1 MESGIEGFIGMNE
14 RNSFILYTDIIEV
27 VSALSTEQKGI
38 LFQAIL
44 DYQTSGVATIDDDIV
59 KIAFIP
65 IRQRLDANN
74 AKWQDKAESRK
85 EAGRRGGLAKGSKN
99 DFAKNEIAKDSKTDF
114 AKNEIANPSKN
125 NFAKNDDEKNSKTNF
140 ATKKIANEA
149 VNVNVND
156 NVNVNVNGN
165 VSDSFTAETDDAS
178 FLSSALIS
186 YLNKEVGSRYKATEE
201 ITRRI
206 GELLAA
212 GYTSTDMRAVID
224 KKVAEWKDNPT
235 MRSYLRPRT
244 LFGDL
249 FEEYADA
256 PAPVEV
262 EKEQKKAERIV
273 KLREQRQ
280 TESESL
286 SEIIGRMQIIRDAPG
301 GIKADW
307 ENYRALSDQKAIR
320 EQNIEII
327 DQRLGR
333 LTT

>member
-1 MESGIEGFIGMNE
+1 MADNK
-14 RNSFILYTDIIEV
+14 NSFLVYAADIKETLDGLTDDQV
-27 VSALSTEQKGI
+27 AALFRGMV
-38 LFQAIL
+38 
-44 DYQTSGVATIDDDIV
+44 DYQITGIAPEFSGVL
-59 KIAFIP
+59 KFAFIP
-65 IRQRLDANN
+65 IRQQMDRDNTKWEQTK
-74 AKWQDKAESRK
+74 AKRAES
-85 EAGRRGGLAKGSKN
+85 GRRGGIRSGEVRREKAENEANEASASKS
-99 DFAKNEIAKDSKTDF
+99 KQMKQNE
-114 AKNEIANPSKN
+114 
-125 NFAKNDDEKNSKTNF
+125 
-140 ATKKIANEA
+140 ANEA

>member
-1 MESGIEGFIGMNE
+1 MADNK
-14 RNSFILYTDIIEV
+14 NSFLVYAADIKETLDGLTDDQV
-27 VSALSTEQKGI
+27 AALFRGMV
-38 LFQAIL
+38 
-44 DYQTSGVATIDDDIV
+44 DYQITGIAPEFSGVL
-59 KIAFIP
+59 KFAFIP
-65 IRQRLDANN
+65 IRQQMDRDNTKWEQTK
-74 AKWQDKAESRK
+74 AKRAES
-85 EAGRRGGLAKGSKN
+85 GRRGGIRSGEVRREKAENEANEASASKS
-99 DFAKNEIAKDSKTDF
+99 KQTKQNE
-114 AKNEIANPSKN
+114 
-125 NFAKNDDEKNSKTNF
+125 
-140 ATKKIANEA
+140 ANEA

>member
-1 MESGIEGFIGMNE
+1 MSRIRGDHMADKK
-14 RNSFILYTDIIEV
+14 NSFLVYAADIKETLDGLTDDQV
-27 VSALSTEQKGI
+27 AALFRGMV
-38 LFQAIL
+38 
-44 DYQTSGVATIDDDIV
+44 DYQITGIAPEFSGVL
-59 KIAFIP
+59 KFAFIP
-65 IRQRLDANN
+65 IRQQMDRDNTKWEQTK
-74 AKWQDKAESRK
+74 AKRAES
-85 EAGRRGGLAKGSKN
+85 GRRGGIRSGEVRREKAENEANEASASKS
-99 DFAKNEIAKDSKTDF
+99 KQTKQNE
-114 AKNEIANPSKN
+114 
-125 NFAKNDDEKNSKTNF
+125 
-140 ATKKIANEA
+140 ANEA
-149 VNVNVND
+149 VNVNVNVND
-156 NVNVNVNGN
+156 NVNVNGN
-165 VSDSFTAETDDAS
+165 VSDSFTAETDDAA

-206 GELLAA
+206 GALLAA

-244 LFGDL
+244 LFGDR

-262 EKEQKKAERIV
+262 EKEQEKAERIV
-273 KLREQRQ
+273 KLQEQRQ
-280 TESESL
+280 TEAESL